1 MYYYIIHPNH
11 ANQYMDFIDNDN
23 KNPPDEP
30 KKVIKITQPDI
41 PNDGNDDKNKTQ
53 SMEKKLILYH
63 DIDNTN

>member
-30 KKVIKITQPDI
+30 KKVIKIT
-41 PNDGNDDKNKTQ
+41 
-53 SMEKKLILYH
+53 
-63 DIDNTN
+63 